1 MGIWKVLGA
10 LVITSILSI
19 GAAYVFTKLGW
30 IGSLQPKAWLVLGVV
45 TLGLLFKLLFG
56 DLASGEFH
64 YNKHGYDLCVLTMGA
79 SLSGL
84 SLQLLSQDNLFPG
97 LAAAGPLV
105 IATMLTSDPIGQIRF
120 LMFGFFLVSC
130 FSALLT
136 ARISRAIRSGDSK
149 ANGALAC
156 INFCIGASM
165 LGWYVLILITK
176 E

>member
-1 MGIWKVLGA
+1 
-10 LVITSILSI
+10 
-19 GAAYVFTKLGW
+19 LGW
-30 IGSLQPKAWLVLGVV
+30 ISPLQPKAWLVLSVV

-79 SLSGL
+79 LLSGL
-84 SLQLLSQDNLFPG
+84 SLQLLRQDNLFPG
-97 LAAAGPLV
+97 LLAASPQV
-105 IATMLTSDPIGQIRF
+105 MATMFTSDPIGQIRLLLF
-120 LMFGFFLVSC
+120 LSFLVSC

-136 ARISRAIRSGDSK
+136 ATISRAIKNGGSK
-149 ANGALAC
+149 GNGALAL
-156 INFCIGASM
+156 INFCVGASM